1 MAVQL
6 IAYVLK
12 IVTLMVATQC
22 IKYYF
27 FFLLQRIRVRGEFPS
42 GIL

>member
-1 MAVQL
+1 MVAPPVG
-6 IAYVLK
+6 YVLK
-12 IVTLMVATQC
+12 IVTLMVATQGM
-22 IKYYF
+22 KDYF